1 MTDDNHRPRESLELE
16 EGTSQDQVK
25 KKDYPLKNGERTQN
39 RGDVDGQEDQETTD
53 DDTVLNR
60 LIENFVNTTTA
71 HGIPNIYRSKSTV
84 QRAFWTLAVLICLS
98 AFILEGTRLIRTF
111 LSYPYSTRN
120 DIVSMSELEFP
131 AVSICNVNMMR
142 RSMLANTRFAHIV
155 LLDNDGIS
163 DTHAET
169 QETDDET
176 TGDYAWWFDDN
187 FYDELEANSDH
198 HDDEERAA
206 NGNTRN
212 NTVTPQMSVKAS
224 NNRTDNETGSNGTRH
239 DLVDPDDD
247 GIISETDDDS
257 DNETGD
263 GAIEDGLVDS
273 DDEELKND
281 RGQTRGEEVGGG
293 VTVNDDEDDENID
306 EADTHDSEHGHE
318 EQTIED
324 LSNMSPEELAADDH
338 DFAFYDYNWRN
349 IHGDT
354 DWTHL
359 LQQARF
365 PDNSDVR
372 DLLQPTLDELRLFGH
387 QPEDFILQCNF
398 DRRPCS
404 YRNFT
409 VFQHGDYGN
418 CFTFNGRSVH
428 DQSQQTAMT
437 GRTGAQYG
445 LHLTLFV
452 EQPEYVGLFSTESGV
467 KVSIHP
473 PTEQPF
479 PEDEGLTASTGEMTT
494 ISLRQILIDR
504 LGEKYNVPCTYTGED
519 TNFSSDRFS
528 YTIASCMKMCLQ
540 EFLFKVCGCVT
551 NIRLKNGTHCS
562 TLDPA
567 QARCRQ
573 LVEHLY
579 HSSSMKCRC
588 PIPCRELSYSRSIS
602 SSLWPSKRFEGHLK
616 EQLVKVNNKTEKILM
631 NSERTRQN
639 VVNLIVY
646 FEQLNY
652 EHNQQFPSYT
662 LESLFGD
669 LGGIAGLFIGVSFMS
684 IGEVFIFI
692 LEVGGVLSERLRRE
706 SRRAVEMRFHQQ
718 QQQPQ
723 QQQPQQTQQEDE
735 KDRDA

>member
-16 EGTSQDQVK
+16 EGTSQDQVQG
-25 KKDYPLKNGERTQN
+25 KDSPLKNGERTQN
-39 RGDVDGQEDQETTD
+39 SGDVEAPEDRDTTD
-53 DDTVLNR
+53 EATVLNR

-71 HGIPNIYRSKSTV
+71 HGIPNIYRSKSTM
-84 QRAFWTLAVLICLS
+84 QRAFWTLAVLVCLS
-98 AFILEGTRLIRTF
+98 AFVLEGTRLIKTF

-169 QETDDET
+169 QET
-176 TGDYAWWFDDN
+176 G
-187 FYDELEANSDH
+187 
-198 HDDEERAA
+198 
-206 NGNTRN
+206 N
-212 NTVTPQMSVKAS
+212 NTVTPQMSAEAS
-224 NNRTDNETGSNGTRH
+224 NNRTDSETGSNGTR
-239 DLVDPDDD
+239 DLVGPGDDD
-247 GIISETDDDS
+247 IMSETDGDS

-263 GAIEDGLVDS
+263 SLNDGAGGDGLEDS
-273 DDEELKND
+273 EELEQNRGQSRDEEI
-281 RGQTRGEEVGGG
+281 GGG
-293 VTVNDDEDDENID
+293 VMANDDEDDGNID
-306 EADTHDSEHGHE
+306 EAEEDTHDSAHGHE

-349 IHGDT
+349 IHGEN
-354 DWTHL
+354 DWAHL
-359 LQQARF
+359 LQQAHF

-372 DLLQPTLDELRLFGH
+372 DLLQPTLEELRLFGH

-398 DRRPCS
+398 DRRQCS

-418 CFTFNGRSVH
+418 CFTFNGLSVH
-428 DQSQQTAMT
+428 EQSHQAVMT
-437 GRTGAQYG
+437 GKTGAQYG

-528 YTIASCMKMCLQ
+528 YTMASCMKMCLQ

-551 NIRLKNGTHCS
+551 NIRLKNGTQCS

-579 HSSSMKCRC
+579 HSSSIKCRC

-616 EQLVKVNNKTEKILM
+616 EQLVKINNKTGKILI

-706 SRRAVEMRFHQQ
+706 SRRAVELRFHRQQ
-718 QQQPQ
+718 QPPQQPQ
-723 QQQPQQTQQEDE
+723 QEDG
-735 KDRDA
+735 KNRDAYRGAVSAPPVGGKGE